1 MSLDVFAGL
10 GEAFS
15 TQTPRARFGFQN
27 ALSQLMDCFN
37 VLEQARFPVICAVQG
52 GCIGGG
58 LDLAAA
64 CDIRVCSA
72 DAFFSIQETQIGMV
86 ADLGVLQ
93 RLPKMMPLGVVREMA
108 YTSERMPAERA
119 LSVGLVNSVLPD
131 HDALLAHALKLARRI
146 ATQSPAAVA
155 GCKTAINHARDH
167 GVTESLQHMAVLQSA
182 IFDPAEMAEAVAAWQ
197 GKRDGQFAPL
207 TPLADLHHAAAVQ
220 SDATQA
226 SPTPAAAPQAVP
238 QATQPSYS
246 IESTVQDLL
255 DYAPASALL
264 EQHLPGFSTHPQL
277 AMAKSMSLATV
288 AKFSGGMI
296 TDELLQKVDAALKT
310 L

>member
-1 MSLDVFAGL
+1 MCLSKHASRHLRSSKAAVSAAVWTWPLPATFAC
-10 GEAFS
+10 
-15 TQTPRARFGFQN
+15 ARQ
-27 ALSQLMDCFN
+27 
-37 VLEQARFPVICAVQG
+37 
-52 GCIGGG
+52 
-58 LDLAAA
+58 
-64 CDIRVCSA
+64 

-119 LSVGLVNSVLPD
+119 LSVGLVNAVLPD

-182 IFDPAEMAEAVAAWQ
+182 ILIRRKWPKPSPR
-197 GKRDGQFAPL
+197 GKANATGN
-207 TPLADLHHAAAVQ
+207 LHPDTAGRSGDHAAAAQ

-226 SPTPAAAPQAVP
+226 SPTPAATPQAVK
-238 QATQPSYS
+238 TKQPNR
-246 IESTVQDLL
+246 
-255 DYAPASALL
+255 A
-264 EQHLPGFSTHPQL
+264 FSTNPPSKICSTMRQQVPYSNSTCRVFPRTRKL
-277 AMAKSMSLATV
+277 RAKSMSLTTV

-296 TDELLQKVDAALKT
+296 TDELLQKWMPHSRRCKWL